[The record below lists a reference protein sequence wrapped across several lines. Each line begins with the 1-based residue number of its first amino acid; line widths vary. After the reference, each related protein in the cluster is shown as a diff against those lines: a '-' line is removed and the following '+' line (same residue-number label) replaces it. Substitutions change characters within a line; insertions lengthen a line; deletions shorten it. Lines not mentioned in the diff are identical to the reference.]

1 MSGVAATDEQPADDA
16 PTAAFGRYLR
26 SQRELAQ
33 LSLRQVA
40 EVARISN
47 PYLSQIERGLH
58 QPSITVV
65 TSLAKALNLSADV
78 LLAQAAGLGAT
89 DAATEPDANRTEEA
103 IRADTQLSPSQK
115 RTLLEVYRSFVESGA

>member
-1 MSGVAATDEQPADDA
+1 VSVVAATDEQPPDDA

-65 TSLAKALNLSADV
+65 TALAKALNLSADV
-78 LLAQAAGLGAT
+78 LLAQAAGLGGT
-89 DAATEPDANRTEEA
+89 DEADEPGANRTEEA

-115 RTLLEVYRSFVESGA
+115 RTLLEVYRSFVDSGA